1 MINNNF
7 KIAKVIIILK
17 VLVKVKVKVKVIHII
32 IDQRHQELHNQEN

>member
-17 VLVKVKVKVKVIHII
+17 VLVKVKVKVIHII
-32 IDQRHQELHNQEN
+32 IDQRHQKLHNQEN